1 MEYISGL
8 TSDLSPRGS
17 IGTVALAKDWG
28 GWGVLV
34 RKESLSTAPRVHT
47 HFKKNPTARSTARP
61 GGGIDGKVSV
71 EGRYYR
77 HNRSIPPGVLAP
89 REANVCGSTATAT
102 SRTTVHERWKS
113 MVSVASTI
121 YGLRESPSIWAWRR
135 SEKLRTL
142 KLPLGLLVATTVQ
155 NGLRVVVCHSQVRRG
170 GGCREPRVPRCD
182 LPR

>member
-1 MEYISGL
+1 MEYISGF

-28 GWGVLV
+28 GWGC
-34 RKESLSTAPRVHT
+34 LSGKNPLAPPPGST
-47 HFKKNPTARSTARP
+47 PTLKNPTARSTARP

-102 SRTTVHERWKS
+102 SRTTVHEA
-113 MVSVASTI
+113 M
-121 YGLRESPSIWAWRR
+121 
-135 SEKLRTL
+135 EKH
-142 KLPLGLLVATTVQ
+142 G
-155 NGLRVVVCHSQVRRG
+155 
-170 GGCREPRVPRCD
+170 
-182 LPR
+182 